1 MLTPAV
7 SVLGSIVLPL
17 VVGVRDLDLIAC
29 IFAAVWFIYAI
40 IMVFITFPIVGR
52 RNLKKQL
59 KGGITDKW
67 GTS

>member
-7 SVLGSIVLPL
+7 SVSGSIGLPL

-29 IFAAVWFIYAI
+29 IFASVWFIYAI
-40 IMVFITFPIVGR
+40 IMLVITFLIVGR

>member
-1 MLTPAV
+1 MLTAAV

-29 IFAAVWFIYAI
+29 IFAAVWFNYAI
-40 IMVFITFPIVGR
+40 IMLVITFLLVGR

-59 KGGITDKW
+59 KRGITDKW
-67 GTS
+67 GYS